1 MFLRGKLFSNVRK
14 MLDFFNYLLYRLLG
28 VYFFVIKLLFSNIRN
43 LEKRNEILKFARNL
57 GMG

>member
-14 MLDFFNYLLYRLLG
+14 MLDFFNCLLYRLLG
-28 VYFFVIKLLFSNIRN
+28 VCFFVIKLLFSNIRN
-43 LEKRNEILKFARNL
+43 LEKRNKILKFARIL